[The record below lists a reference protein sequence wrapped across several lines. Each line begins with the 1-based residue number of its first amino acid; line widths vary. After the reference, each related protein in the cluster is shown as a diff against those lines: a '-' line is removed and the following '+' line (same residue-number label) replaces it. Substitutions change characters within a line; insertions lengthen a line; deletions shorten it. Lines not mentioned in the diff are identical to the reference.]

1 MPETDTE
8 APVVEEPKQFT
19 CVRCGFVYQKLRDY
33 EPYLCHRCLRFL
45 GKKVYTMVHTIVPA
59 MSRPTESAEV

>member
-1 MPETDTE
+1 MPETENE
-8 APVVEEPKQFT
+8 APAEPQTFT
-19 CVRCGFVYQKLRDY
+19 CERCGFVYQKLKDY

-59 MSRPTESAEV
+59 MSRPKESAEV